1 MQLALIILY
10 SPIIINLAIILN
22 ISSEASL
29 TPCRHAPFTRR
40 APAASTPTRRP
51 RGRGDP
57 PPPPAFFTSGPQR
70 MGLTR
75 VIDVN
80 IFHGHWHHN
89 TPGTAPCLAIPG
101 KSITMYSRTSRPRD
115 SRDAAT
121 SRERIQGAVTHAQLL
136 PRLPELRVINSF
148 KSHMNIFCIQVTMN
162 AVFTCPV
169 YFVLVKQDIFRFFSL
184 VSRRRRRRE
193 LAA

>member
-1 MQLALIILY
+1 MLVIKQNFTFVMQLALIILY

-22 ISSEASL
+22 ITSEASL

-51 RGRGDP
+51 RGRGD

-101 KSITMYSRTSRPRD
+101 KSITMYSRPSRPRD
-115 SRDAAT
+115 SRERGNVKGT
-121 SRERIQGAVTHAQLL
+121 NSR
-136 PRLPELRVINSF
+136 S
-148 KSHMNIFCIQVTMN
+148 SN
-162 AVFTCPV
+162 ARPIIT
-169 YFVLVKQDIFRFFSL
+169 QT
-184 VSRRRRRRE
+184 
-193 LAA
+193 A